1 MSYVLSELFP
11 LQENGYVSTTLGIIK
26 GALGESLPQCLLWNK
41 RQISM

>member
-11 LQENGYVSTTLGIIK
+11 PQENGYVNTTLGIK
-26 GALGESLPQCLLWNK
+26 KDALGECLPQCLLWNK